1 MRAVKFFAAS
11 ALLLALLAG
20 VSSAEEKYELAYK
33 FRPQE
38 KVRWEIVHRATIT
51 TTIKNTTQTAQ
62 TLSESVKVWEV
73 TDVKAGGEIE
83 FVHSVESVKMTNK
96 LPNRA
101 EIKYDSRAD
110 KEPPPGYEDA
120 ARAVGVPLTVARI
133 DRRGEVLDRTQKHV
147 QLGNRDDMPIAM
159 LLPAEPVA
167 VGDSWGNP
175 NEVLISLQDGRQQKI
190 TTRQRFELQSVE
202 DGVAVISLD
211 YQVLTPI
218 RDPAI
223 KAQLMQRLFRG
234 EIKFDIDRGRIIAQ
248 HMKVDERVLGFSGPA
263 SSMHYLMSYDETL
276 LEAEKE
282 IARKPAETK

>member
-1 MRAVKFFAAS
+1 MRAVKFFVAS
-11 ALLLALLAG
+11 ALLLALLRG
-20 VSSAEEKYELAYK
+20 VSHAEEKYELAYK
-33 FRPQE
+33 FQPQE
-38 KVRWEIVHRATIT
+38 KIRWEIVHSATIT
-51 TTIKNTTQTAQ
+51 TTIQNTTQSAQ
-62 TLSESVKVWEV
+62 TLSESIKVWEV
-73 TDVKAGGEIE
+73 TEVKDDGEVE

-101 EIKYDSRAD
+101 EVKYDSRAD
-110 KEPPPGYEDA
+110 KEPPPGFEDA

-133 DRRGEVLDRTQKHV
+133 DRHGKVLDRTQKHV

-159 LLPAEPVA
+159 LLPSEPVA

-175 NEVLISLQDGRQQKI
+175 HEVLISLQDGRQQKI
-190 TTRQRFELQSVE
+190 TTRQRFELKSVE

-234 EIKFDIDRGRIIAQ
+234 EIEFDIDRGRVIAQ

-276 LEAEKE
+276 IEAEEE
-282 IARKPAETK
+282 IARKPSETK